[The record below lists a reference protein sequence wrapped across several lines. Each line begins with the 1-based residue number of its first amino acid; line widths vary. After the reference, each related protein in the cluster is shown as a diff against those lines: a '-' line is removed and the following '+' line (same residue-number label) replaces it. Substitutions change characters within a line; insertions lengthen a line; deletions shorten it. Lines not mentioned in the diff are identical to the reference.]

1 MILSY
6 LGGSFSMEKL
16 NTSLEMLREQ
26 MNFVP
31 DAIVL
36 DGYPSFK
43 KVSEGQ
49 MKELKKLATSV
60 DAELWLAA
68 QSHREGDN
76 CDERG
81 VPDYIA
87 QHEEH
92 LSVIVT
98 LETQSDHVSLA
109 IRKDHA
115 NPDVADL
122 QIELDPQTLL
132 LKWR

>member
-1 MILSY
+1 M
-6 LGGSFSMEKL
+6 G
-16 NTSLEMLREQ
+16 R
-26 MNFVP
+26 
-31 DAIVL
+31 
-36 DGYPSFK
+36 
-43 KVSEGQ
+43 
-49 MKELKKLATSV
+49 
-60 DAELWLAA
+60 
-68 QSHREGDN
+68 R
-76 CDERG
+76 DERG

-87 QHEEH
+87 QHEDH

-109 IRKDHA
+109 LRKDHS